1 MPLKQKIVW
10 CVNHPDIA
18 MIQNEGFN
26 ALIRLQRSGNT
37 LSFDSSQGAPVLMY
51 SCPECGYVEMY
62 AAQKTALWHDEA
74 GRDGE
79 GSISTVAFELTVLR
93 ALIGPS
99 SPLLPRS
106 MDVAPEIKGLESTS
120 RPDAIIH
127 SDQAAYVVE
136 VKAGTSLQFID
147 RGIHQVVRYARALV
161 QNAEIRRT
169 NQKVIPILVCP
180 SQTNIVTGGAALIL
194 KYDMERDEFTNRD
207 EFLTLL
213 FAKYG
218 VRDQR

>member
-74 GRDGE
+74 VRDGE
-79 GSISTVAFELTVLR
+79 GSISAVAFELTVLR

-99 SPLLPRS
+99 SPLSPRS
-106 MDVAPEIKGLESTS
+106 MDVAPEIKGLESTL

-127 SDQAAYVVE
+127 SDEAAYVVE
-136 VKAGTSLQFID
+136 VKAGTSRQLIE
-147 RGIHQVVRYARALV
+147 RGIHQVSRYARALAK
-161 QNAEIRRT
+161 NAEMRRM
-169 NQKVIPILVCP
+169 NQLVIPILVCP
-180 SQTNIVTGGAALIL
+180 AQTNIKTTGEVLIL
-194 KYDMERDEFTNRD
+194 KYDMDRDEFTNQH
-207 EFLTLL
+207 EFLGLL
-213 FAKYG
+213 FAHYG
-218 VRDQR
+218 VRN